1 MKTFLS
7 IIIVETQT
15 AQNNTY
21 HNTIL
26 IVFLLSS
33 VVYACVCVISQSL
46 WIRRKKEHYSV
57 CTFENVCVM
66 ARGTV
71 SVEIC

>member
-1 MKTFLS
+1 M
-7 IIIVETQT
+7 ETQT
-15 AQNNTY
+15 TQNSTY
-21 HNTIL
+21 HITIL
-26 IVFLLSS
+26 IVFQRCS

-46 WIRRKKEHYSV
+46 WIYEEKKNP
-57 CTFENVCVM
+57 TVCVM

>member
-21 HNTIL
+21 HITIL
-26 IVFLLSS
+26 IVFLRSS

-46 WIRRKKEHYSV
+46 WIYEGKMN
-57 CTFENVCVM
+57 TTVCVRLRM
-66 ARGTV
+66 CV
-71 SVEIC
+71 